1 MKSIAIPKRYKSII
15 DKISITAEENNFDAY
30 IVGGFVRDLFI
41 EREPTDLDVVVCS
54 RENDTPE
61 NLVGINFSKILA
73 YKYNLSKPAI
83 FERFGTSKLI
93 IDGEET
99 EFVMP
104 RKERYSTS
112 SRNPIIQTATL
123 KQDALRRD
131 FTINT
136 LLLRLKDMKVLDFTS
151 KGIKDIKNRVIR
163 AADPSKVKVIF
174 SQDPLRILRAI
185 RQSLQLGFSIEL
197 ETYTEIKTSASRIKI
212 VSPERIQ
219 DEINK
224 ILVEKF
230 PSKALNI
237 MKDTNL
243 LAEIIPEVLI
253 LKNQRQFLRDF
264 FYHNNTATPFI
275 QAMKIIDKTKN
286 NIELRMAVLLHSI
299 IDNEK
304 FGNPK
309 NNKDFFY
316 EHNYKNTEEI
326 EAILKRLKYS
336 QNFIKKTLSIVQNYT
351 CFKMHPRKWVDSE
364 VRKFVKMCGK
374 EFDLIMDFLEADCC
388 KESTNTNLI
397 KFKKVEKS

>member
-1 MKSIAIPKRYKSII
+1 MKNIIIPKRYKSII

-41 EREPTDLDVVVCS
+41 KREPTDLDVVVCTK
-54 RENDTPE
+54 ENDVTM
-61 NLVGINFSKILA
+61 NLAGINFSKILA
-73 YKYNLSKPAI
+73 YKYNLSKPAT

-104 RKERYSTS
+104 RKERYSMN
-112 SRNPIIQTATL
+112 SRNPIIQIATL

-151 KGIKDIKNRVIR
+151 QGIKDIKNRIIR
-163 AADPSKVKVIF
+163 AADPSKVEVIF

-185 RQSLQLGFSIEL
+185 RQSLQLGFSIEPK
-197 ETYTEIKTSASRIKI
+197 TYTAIKTSAPRIKI

-224 ILVEKF
+224 ILIEKF

-237 MKDTNL
+237 MEDTNL
-243 LAEIIPEVLI
+243 LVEIIPEILK
-253 LKNQRQFLRDF
+253 LKNQGQFLRN
-264 FYHNNTATPFI
+264 FYHNNIATPLI
-275 QAMKIIDKTKN
+275 HAMKIIDKTKN

-299 IDNEK
+299 IDKEK
-304 FGNPK
+304 FDRLN
-309 NNKDFFY
+309 NNKDFFN
-316 EHNYKNTEEI
+316 EHNYKNTKEI
-326 EAILKRLKYS
+326 EVILKRLKYTRK
-336 QNFIKKTLSIVQNYT
+336 FIKNTLSIVQNYT
-351 CFKMHPRKWVDSE
+351 YFKMHTRKWVDSE

-388 KESTNTNLI
+388 KESKSTSLI
-397 KFKKVEKS
+397 KFKKKLKI